1 MVFSMRAVGTANQ
14 VGPIRVGLIRMKSGI
29 MQILRPKSFVLVS
42 RKSMAVSIILMNRPV
57 K

>member
-14 VGPIRVGLIRMKSGI
+14 VGPILVGLIRMKSGI
-29 MQILRPKSFVLVS
+29 TQILKLESFVLAS